1 MLSAELIPSFGR
13 KKSKQTQPE
22 EVDTHS
28 DDDAAGAAVSPP
40 TSAARKTNRQGLVTL
55 SNGVVAMRDLDLA
68 ARVPTKTRDDD
79 AAKMFNAKL
88 TLSKAFTLFTL
99 MVHGPRMPVEK
110 ARDDTHRRILLHSA
124 APYAL
129 SQETLETILG
139 ADRDELIA
147 YTIGLAKNAQQ
158 VLKYTLGGMVGN
170 VLNEQ
175 VFTPRNV
182 YPTDVI
188 KVHLG
193 LTGDHARM
201 SVMNL

>member
-1 MLSAELIPSFGR
+1 
-13 KKSKQTQPE
+13 
-22 EVDTHS
+22 
-28 DDDAAGAAVSPP
+28 
-40 TSAARKTNRQGLVTL
+40 
-55 SNGVVAMRDLDLA
+55 MRDLDLA
-68 ARVPTKTRDDD
+68 TRVPTKTRDDD

-88 TLSKAFTLFTL
+88 TLSKAFTLYTL

-129 SQETLETILG
+129 SQETLETILD

>member
-1 MLSAELIPSFGR
+1 
-13 KKSKQTQPE
+13 
-22 EVDTHS
+22 
-28 DDDAAGAAVSPP
+28 
-40 TSAARKTNRQGLVTL
+40 
-55 SNGVVAMRDLDLA
+55 
-68 ARVPTKTRDDD
+68 
-79 AAKMFNAKL
+79 
-88 TLSKAFTLFTL
+88 
-99 MVHGPRMPVEK
+99 
-110 ARDDTHRRILLHSA
+110 
-124 APYAL
+124 L

-158 VLKYTLGGMVGN
+158 VLKYTLCGMVGN

>member
-1 MLSAELIPSFGR
+1 
-13 KKSKQTQPE
+13 
-22 EVDTHS
+22 
-28 DDDAAGAAVSPP
+28 
-40 TSAARKTNRQGLVTL
+40 
-55 SNGVVAMRDLDLA
+55 MRDLDLS

-88 TLSKAFTLFTL
+88 NLSKAFTLFTL

-110 ARDDTHRRILLHSA
+110 ARDDSHRRILLHSA

-129 SQETLETILG
+129 NQETLETILGPG

-147 YTIGLAKNAQQ
+147 YTIGLSKNAQQ
-158 VLKYTLGGMVGN
+158 VLKYTLVGMVGN
-170 VLNEQ
+170 CLNEQ

-182 YPTDVI
+182 YPSDVI

-193 LTGDHARM
+193 LTGDLARM
-201 SVMNL
+201 NILNL